1 MYRVYLQPHTGSLIS
16 SKVRVMPQVTPYD
29 EQIIAYMKAHGANRV
44 GVFGSYA
51 RGEARRDSDLD
62 LLVWFSQQQSLLGLI
77 RMERELS
84 ELVGVKIDLLTE
96 SAISPYLIERIRKE
110 LKVIPQ

>member
-1 MYRVYLQPHTGSLIS
+1 MAQI
-16 SKVRVMPQVTPYD
+16 TPFD
-29 EQIIAYMKAHGANRV
+29 DKILEYMKAHGANRI

-51 RGEARRDSDLD
+51 RGEARADSDLD
-62 LLVWFSQQQSLLGLI
+62 LLVWFNHQQSLLGLI

-96 SAISPYLIERIRKE
+96 QAISPYLIDRIKDE
-110 LKVIPQ
+110 LRVIPQ

>member
-1 MYRVYLQPHTGSLIS
+1 
-16 SKVRVMPQVTPYD
+16 
-29 EQIIAYMKAHGANRV
+29 MKAHGASRV

-51 RGEARRDSDLD
+51 RGEARKDSDLD
-62 LLVWFSQQQSLLGLI
+62 LLVSFSQQQSLLGLI

-96 SAISPYLIERIRKE
+96 QAISPYLIERIRRE